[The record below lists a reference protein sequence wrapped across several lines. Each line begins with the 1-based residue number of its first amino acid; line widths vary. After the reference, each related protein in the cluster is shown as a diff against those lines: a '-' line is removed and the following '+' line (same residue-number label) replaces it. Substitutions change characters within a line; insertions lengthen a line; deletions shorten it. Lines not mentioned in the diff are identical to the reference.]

1 MGTSIR
7 GFAQPAEVLPLAL
20 PAAHRSAGPWARA
33 LRRLERNRLAL
44 CSAGFL
50 ALVAGLALVVPAVVA
65 IDPYQQNLRDSLVAP
80 GSASHLLGTDQFGR
94 DVLLRLIA
102 GARVSLSIGVM
113 AVAIGAS
120 SGGAM
125 GL

>member
-1 MGTSIR
+1 MLIPNSSPNCFSSGLDEFGDVAIR

-50 ALVAGLALVVPAVVA
+50 VLVAGLAFVVPTVVA
-65 IDPYQQNLRDSLVAP
+65 INVLGDGVRDALDPR
-80 GSASHLLGTDQFGR
+80 
-94 DVLLRLIA
+94 
-102 GARVSLSIGVM
+102 LSIGVD
-113 AVAIGAS
+113 
-120 SGGAM
+120 
-125 GL
+125 